1 MKKIFIKEEFIRLD
15 SALKLAGFVSTG
27 GHAKM
32 VIQGGEVLVNGET
45 CLMRGKKLK
54 KAKVSVTRNNEVWSG
69 NFDADKFAFGSLALP
84 EGEAQDD
91 EGRFEERME
100 SLAVLANALECYFN
114 VFADKLSA
122 PDFPEYQKKIQK
134 WVLDRDEI

>member
-54 KAKVSVTRNNEVWSG
+54 KGDTAE
-69 NFDADKFAFGSLALP
+69 F
-84 EGEAQDD
+84 
-91 EGRFEERME
+91 EGRG
-100 SLAVLANALECYFN
+100 LEVDY
-114 VFADKLSA
+114 
-122 PDFPEYQKKIQK
+122 EG
-134 WVLDRDEI
+134 